1 MQANYI
7 ELEKRLW
14 EAADELRGP
23 TLNSSLPNIPSPFWG
38 WFFCSMLTISLALV
52 SQEIAAGSSRRRTV
66 GKTDYQAKGALYL
79 PETARFDYLIDRPEA
94 EDIGGAIN
102 AAMKAIAD
110 ENEELG
116 GALPRNY
123 NSLEKPILRELLKIL
138 NRIPRENITEDAF
151 GEIYQYFLWNFAQKK
166 GPKAESFLLPFHW

>member
-1 MQANYI
+1 M
-7 ELEKRLW
+7 
-14 EAADELRGP
+14 
-23 TLNSSLPNIPSPFWG
+23 
-38 WFFCSMLTISLALV
+38 
-52 SQEIAAGSSRRRTV
+52 
-66 GKTDYQAKGALYL
+66 
-79 PETARFDYLIDRPEA
+79 IDRPEA

-138 NRIPRENITEDAF
+138 VMRFKGNCFRFTASFIFCVIRFNASVKLLTRLSPRQERGSSDLAGTSVTSGTINFLTTSPSKSGFSDAIASRSVTP
-151 GEIYQYFLWNFAQKK
+151 GDLGSSELAGGSVTSGIINFLTT
-166 GPKAESFLLPFHW
+166 STS

>member
-1 MQANYI
+1 LGLVFLLY
-7 ELEKRLW
+7 
-14 EAADELRGP
+14 ADYK
-23 TLNSSLPNIPSPFWG
+23 F
-38 WFFCSMLTISLALV
+38 ALV
-52 SQEIAAGSSRRRTV
+52 SQEIAGGSSRRRTV

-79 PETARFDYLIDRPEA
+79 PETARFQYLIDRPEA

-110 ENEELG
+110 ENKELD

-138 NRIPRENITEDAF
+138 NRIPRKNITEDAF
-151 GEIYQYFLWNFAQKK
+151 GEIYQYFLGNFAHKEGHK
-166 GPKAESFLLPFHW
+166 GGDDFFYSYFTDRANCRFG